1 MKLLNK
7 ISLYYIF
14 NTAVLFIVGL
24 FAIYFSV
31 DWIIADSSDGQLRD
45 TATEITLKLTRGIK
59 TEYPPLI
66 EIKELSTEPHIKSA
80 FKDTTVYLE
89 SENDNEAY
97 RQYTV
102 YKKINDRNY
111 RITVRNSLIEKE
123 DLFSTILIILT
134 IILTLLL
141 IILSL
146 INRYSARKIFKPFY
160 DNLTQLEKFSLNKND
175 SIVLADSNIEEFNEL
190 TKALTKLAE
199 KALKEYRSLKEF
211 SENLSHELQ
220 TPVAVIKA
228 KIELLLQKEFAD
240 PDLPA
245 SLQSIMNNA
254 DKLDKLNRTLI
265 LLTKLDTA
273 DLFPIQKILLS
284 ERIERTLDN
293 FSDAIQNKEIKLRT
307 NLGSKLN
314 IEFNDNLLDI
324 LLSNLISNSIKHN
337 IHGGELFI
345 ALNDA
350 VLVIKNNGKE
360 PKQNPEN
367 YFKRFVYGE
376 KLQNSLGLGL
386 AIVKKICDMY
396 GMEITYQ
403 FINGL
408 HMIELNFNKTKD
420 TK

>member
-14 NTAVLFIVGL
+14 NTAILFIVGL

-31 DWIIADSSDGQLRD
+31 GWIIADSSDGQLRD
-45 TATEITLKLTRGIK
+45 TATEVTLKLTRGIK
-59 TEYPPLI
+59 AEYPPLI
-66 EIKELSTEPHIKSA
+66 EIKELSPGPHIKSA
-80 FKDTTVYLE
+80 FKDTTIYLE

-102 YKKINDRNY
+102 YKKINDKSY

-123 DLFSTILIILT
+123 DLFSTILIILV
-134 IILTLLL
+134 IILSLLL
-141 IILSL
+141 IVLSL

-160 DNLTQLEKFSLNKND
+160 DNLKQLEKFSLNKND
-175 SIVLADSNIEEFNEL
+175 SMVLSDSSIVEFNEL
-190 TKALTKLAE
+190 NKALTKLAE

-273 DLFPIQKILLS
+273 DLFPAQKILLS
-284 ERIERTLDN
+284 ERIEKTLDN
-293 FSDAIQNKEIKLRT
+293 FSDAIQTKEITLHT

-314 IEFNDNLLDI
+314 VEFNDNLLDI

-337 IHGGELFI
+337 FPKGELFI
-345 ALNDA
+345 EINDA

-367 YFKRFVYGE
+367 YFKRFSSGE
-376 KLQNSLGLGL
+376 KSQNSLGLGL

-396 GMEITYQ
+396 GMDITYQ
-403 FINGL
+403 FIDGL
-408 HMIELNFNKTKD
+408 HTLVLNFNKTKD